1 MISIGISTFLWTSPF
16 TTRNLDLIKKAKTM
30 GFDLVEIPIE
40 DEHDIDYTKVKET
53 FERENLK
60 SSISTVMS
68 AKRDLSHEDKEKQR
82 EGISY
87 LNHCIDAAEKI
98 GAPTVVGPLYAAVGR
113 LWQATSEQRN
123 RELERCA
130 KNLKIVAKRAEDK
143 GIMLAIEPLN
153 RFESSFINITEQAI
167 QLMGLVDSPNLKIMM
182 DTFHANIEE
191 KSIVKAIELAGNNL
205 IHIHANENDR
215 GTPGK
220 GHVPW
225 IEMAASLK
233 KYNYNGALV
242 IETFSTIV
250 KKMAKSAA
258 IWRELAPSQ
267 DMLAEEG
274 LAYLRRVFKSTTTTK
289 GGGLKMNGL

>member
-16 TTRNLDLIKKAKTM
+16 TTKDLDLIKKAKTM

-40 DEHDIDYTKVKET
+40 SENDIDYTKLKVA
-53 FERENLK
+53 FSQENMK

-68 AKRDLSHEDKEKQR
+68 AKRDLAHEDKERQR

-113 LWQATSEQRN
+113 LWQATYDQRN

-130 KNLKIVAKRAEDK
+130 SNLKIVAKRAEDK

-153 RFESSFINITEQAI
+153 RFESSFVNITEQAI
-167 QLMGLVDSPNLKIMM
+167 QLMDLVGSPNVKIMM

-191 KSIVKAIELAGNNL
+191 TDIAGAIELAGNDL
-205 IHIHANENDR
+205 VHIHANENDR
-215 GTPGK
+215 GIPGN

-225 IEMAASLK
+225 EEIAFSLK
-233 KYNYNGALV
+233 KFNYNGALV

-250 KKMAKSAA
+250 KEMARSAA
-258 IWRELAPSQ
+258 IWRALAPSP
-267 DMLAEEG
+267 DVLAVDG
-274 LAYLRRVFKSTTTTK
+274 LKYLRQVFSD
-289 GGGLKMNGL
+289 NS